1 MVDNLNLKE
10 IILNLIPVFK
20 EAGLIASELQKKGLE
35 IKTKEDLSPVSN
47 GDLKVNELIT
57 AAILKLTPGI
67 KIISEETVDLK
78 EKNFEKNFWLI
89 DPIDGTKEYIAG
101 KDEYTLNAA
110 LIINKKPVASLV
122 GVPNKNRLFYTFGMN
137 ESYLIQNDVTIK
149 LTCSKKNKNNQ
160 IKAVSSVHVPSAMI
174 LNKLKSF
181 GVNSIVKMAS
191 SYKFCVVA
199 TGEYDIYAARER
211 ANEWDYA
218 AGHAIAQN
226 AGAIITTLNG
236 EPIVYGK
243 EDYKNQS
250 LLLLRSKQLD
260 A

>member
-1 MVDNLNLKE
+1 
-10 IILNLIPVFK
+10 
-20 EAGLIASELQKKGLE
+20 
-35 IKTKEDLSPVSN
+35 
-47 GDLKVNELIT
+47 
-57 AAILKLTPGI
+57 
-67 KIISEETVDLK
+67 
-78 EKNFEKNFWLI
+78 
-89 DPIDGTKEYIAG
+89 
-101 KDEYTLNAA
+101 
-110 LIINKKPVASLV
+110 
-122 GVPNKNRLFYTFGMN
+122 MN
-137 ESYLIQNDVTIK
+137 ESYLIENDVTIK
-149 LTCSKKNKNNQ
+149 LSCSKKNKNNQ

-181 GVNSIVKMAS
+181 GVNSIVKMSS

-199 TGEYDIYAARER
+199 TGEFDIYAARER